1 MLAGQLITI
10 TRTDKVGKMKKTLL
24 SAAIGAAVLGIG
36 SAASAGTLDDVKAK
50 GFVQCG
56 VNTGLAGFAQ
66 PDASG
71 AWKGF
76 DVDYCR
82 AVAAAI
88 FNDASKVKYTPTTAQ
103 SRFTALQSGE
113 VDILARNTT
122 WTISRDTALGFNF
135 RYVNYYDGQG
145 FMVPKSL
152 NVKSALELSG
162 AAVCVQSGTT
172 TELNL
177 ADYFR
182 TNNLQYNPVVFE
194 KLEEVN
200 AAYQAGRCD
209 VYTTD
214 QSGLYATRLALSN
227 PDEHVILPEIISK
240 EPLAPAVRQGDDKWL
255 DVVTWVGYAL
265 VQAEEFGITQ
275 ANVDEFKNS
284 TNPDIK
290 RFLGT
295 EADTKI
301 GTDLGL
307 TNEWA
312 YNIIKNVGNY
322 GEVFERNIG
331 QGSPLKIAR
340 GLNALWS
347 KGGLQFAPP
356 VR

>member
-1 MLAGQLITI
+1 MNNTF
-10 TRTDKVGKMKKTLL
+10 L
-24 SAAIGAAVLGIG
+24 SAAIGAAVLGFG
-36 SAASAGTLDDVKAK
+36 ASAASAAVLDDVKAK

-56 VNTGLAGFAQ
+56 VKTGLAGVAS
-66 PDASG
+66 PDAAG
-71 AWKGF
+71 NWTGF
-76 DVDYCR
+76 DVDYCK
-82 AVAAAI
+82 AVAAAV
-88 FNDASKVKYTPTTAQ
+88 FGDATKVKYTPTTAQ

-113 VDILARNTT
+113 VDMLARNTT

-135 RYVNYYDGQG
+135 RTVNYYDGQG
-145 FMVPKSL
+145 FMVTKGL

-177 ADYFR
+177 ADYFKA
-182 TNNLQYNPVVFE
+182 NSLEYKPVVFE

-214 QSGLYATRLALSN
+214 QSGLYSLRLTLTN
-227 PDEHVILPEIISK
+227 PDDHVILPEIISK
-240 EPLAPAVRQGDDKWL
+240 EPLGPAVRQGDDQWF
-255 DVVTWVGYAL
+255 DIVSWTHYAL

-275 ANVDEFKNS
+275 ANVDEIKS
-284 TNPDIK
+284 TTTNPDIM
-290 RFLGT
+290 RFLGS

-307 TNEWA
+307 TNDWA
-312 YNIIKNVGNY
+312 YNIIKGVGNY

-331 QGSPLKIAR
+331 ASTPLKIER
-340 GLNALWS
+340 GVNALWT
-347 KGGLQFAPP
+347 KGGLQYAPP

>member
-1 MLAGQLITI
+1 
-10 TRTDKVGKMKKTLL
+10 MKKTLL
-24 SAAIGAAVLGIG
+24 SAAIGAAVLGFA
-36 SAASAGTLDDVKAK
+36 SAASAATLDNVKSK
-50 GFVQCG
+50 GFIQCG
-56 VNTGLAGFAQ
+56 VNTGLAGFAA
-66 PDASG
+66 PDSAG
-71 AWKGF
+71 NWTGF

-88 FNDASKVKYTPTTAQ
+88 FGDPSKVKYTPTTAQ
-103 SRFTALQSGE
+103 VRFTALQSGE
-113 VDILARNTT
+113 IDLLARNTT
-122 WTISRDTALGFNF
+122 WTINRDTALGLNF

-145 FMVPKSL
+145 FMIPKSL
-152 NVKSALELSG
+152 EVKSALELSG

-177 ADYFR
+177 ADYFKA
-182 TNNLQYNPVVFE
+182 NNLQYNPVVFE

-214 QSGLYATRLALSN
+214 QSGLYSLRLSLSN
-227 PDEHVILPEIISK
+227 PDDHVILPEIISK
-240 EPLAPAVRQGDDKWL
+240 EPLGPAVRQGDDQWF
-255 DVVTWVGYAL
+255 DIVMWAGYAL

-275 ANVDEFKNS
+275 ANVDEMKNS
-284 TNPDIK
+284 TNPDIR
-290 RFLGT
+290 RFLGV

-307 TNEWA
+307 TNDWA
-312 YNIIKNVGNY
+312 YNIVKQVGNY

-331 QGSPLKIAR
+331 QNTPLKIER
-340 GLNALWS
+340 GLNALWT
-347 KGGLQFAPP
+347 KGGLQYAPP

>member
-1 MLAGQLITI
+1 
-10 TRTDKVGKMKKTLL
+10 MKKTLL
-24 SAAIGAAVLGIG
+24 SATIGAAVLGLG
-36 SAASAGTLDDVKAK
+36 SAASAATLDDVKAK
-50 GFVQCG
+50 DFVQCV
-56 VNTGLAGFAQ
+56 VNTGLAGFAA

-71 AWKGF
+71 SWTGF

-88 FNDASKVKYTPTTAQ
+88 FNDPSKVKFTPTTAQ
-103 SRFTALQSGE
+103 TRFTALQSGE
-113 VDILARNTT
+113 GDVLFRNTT

-135 RYVNYYDGQG
+135 RTVNYYDGQG
-145 FMVPKSL
+145 FMVTNAL
-152 NVKSALELSG
+152 NVNSALELSG

-177 ADYFR
+177 ADYFKA
-182 TNNLQYNPVVFE
+182 NNLEYQPVVFE

-214 QSGLYATRLALSN
+214 QSGLYSLRLSLSN
-227 PDEHVILPEIISK
+227 PDDHKILPEIISK
-240 EPLAPAVRQGDDKWL
+240 EPLGPATRQGDDQWF
-255 DVVTWVGYAL
+255 DIVSWTHYAM

-275 ANVDEFKNS
+275 ANVDEMKNS
-284 TNPDIK
+284 ENPDIR
-290 RFLGT
+290 RFLGV

-331 QGSPLKIAR
+331 KSTPLEIER
-340 GLNALWS
+340 GLNALWT
-347 KGGLQFAPP
+347 KGGLQYAPP
-356 VR
+356 IR